1 MNPVHEAIFEC
12 EKKLIIRFATWGWWW
27 TQYHADIFFKEG
39 PGSLQSVF
47 GSQRTFWS
55 ERMKNTHD
63 VRLSFWNFAK
73 RKKEVVDLNCR
84 FHRGGSNERINI
96 YVSPDS
102 FFETKFRT
110 IFKKRDWGT
119 LLRLNLKKKWLSNHY
134 MDYWSQQPNF
144 ALFCA
149 TQGCGISREIFVS
162 GQHLP
167 SQIRGFFL

>member
-119 LLRLNLKKKWLSNHY
+119 LLRLNLKKKMVVQSLHGLLVSTT
-134 MDYWSQQPNF
+134 QLC
-144 ALFCA
+144 LFCA